1 MSYYSIRGQRAVLNC
16 NPVTH
21 GRGICFPAGSAPYHD
36 VIYCVTGEWEIWQN
50 GVPYSLQDNDL
61 LFLHANIE
69 HYGKKPCKKGTKVIY
84 IHLSADAE
92 DVFSEYLCG
101 RKNGFAEIPPLVHC
115 SGNGEIG
122 EICREITESFWH
134 ESDESHERSGL
145 LAGLLLL
152 IASIQSEKDVD
163 KSETLVDRCQSLLL
177 KNYNRFLD
185 AGEIASVLGVSQKRI
200 REMFKNDFG
209 MTPLQYQREMKINRA
224 VALMTEYP
232 DIRFKDI
239 SDNLGYGSEKSFNA
253 CFKAKLSLSPS
264 SYREKIINGE
274 IMPDYIFRKP
284 RETENVFYIVADS
297 EDGKIRFTVPA
308 KQNETVWFHL
318 KNRTFYSCRYSIKII
333 TDGLIYA
340 ELCDGRLTKTGKIS
354 LNGEQISDCSQ
365 ITAEA
370 HYEFTA

>member
-1 MSYYSIRGQRAVLNC
+1 MSYYSIRGQRTVLNC

-21 GRGICFPAGSAPYHD
+21 GRGICFPSGSVPYHD
-36 VIYCVTGEWEIWQN
+36 IIYCNDGEWEIWQN
-50 GVPYSLQDNDL
+50 GVPYALRNNDL

-69 HYGKKPCKKGTKVIY
+69 HYGKKPCKKGTKVLY

-92 DVFSEYLCG
+92 DVFSEYISG
-101 RKNGFAEIPPLVHC
+101 RKTGLAEIPPLVHC

-152 IASIQSEKDVD
+152 LASVQSEKDTC
-163 KSETLVDRCQSLLL
+163 KAETLVDRCQSLLL
-177 KNYNRFLD
+177 KEYNRLLD
-185 AGEIASVLGVSQKRI
+185 AGEIASSLGVSQKRI

-224 VALMTEYP
+224 VALMAEYP
-232 DIRFKDI
+232 DIRFKEI
-239 SDNLGYGSEKSFNA
+239 SENLGYGSEKSFNA
-253 CFKAKLSLSPS
+253 CFKAKFSLSPS
-264 SYREKIINGE
+264 SYREKIRSGE

-284 RETENVFYIVADS
+284 RETENVFYIVTDR
-297 EDGKIRFTVPA
+297 ENEKITFTIPLR
-308 KQNETVWFHL
+308 QNETVWFHM
-318 KNRTFYSCRYSIKII
+318 NDRVFSSGRFRIKIK
-333 TDGLIYA
+333 TDELIYA
-340 ELCDGRLTKTGKIS
+340 ELYDGRLTSTGKIS
-354 LNGEQISDCSQ
+354 LNGERINDYSQ

-370 HYEFTA
+370 QYVFTE